1 MIEFKS
7 YLTRNYYKSKRQAY
21 TSVTIIVSMKFQ
33 LFLASLF
40 SHIKGRHWWLGIV
53 IWIALVA
60 PAQAS
65 VILRVAIER
74 DVKQVKVGSSTTA
87 VVKDSS
93 GRTLGQ
99 LPGMSA
105 YYAQAVPGGVALD
118 KWQSNLFWVEPTGKG
133 FVYIGD
139 RWYRGRTL
147 VVPSQK
153 GLSVVNWVD
162 LEEYLYSVIGGEM
175 DSRWPL
181 EALKAQAI
189 AARTYALYEREKQ
202 RNNPIYDLGDTPD
215 RWQIYKGVNSESR
228 TTLAAVDATAGK
240 VLTYRNRIILSV
252 FHACSG
258 GHTENSE
265 DVWGSREPYLRAV
278 PDFDQNISECNW
290 SRTFSPTEISAQ
302 IPEIGNVKQMIPE
315 STSPFGSVTSL
326 KIVGDKGEKV
336 LRGEDVRTALKL
348 KSTRFNVS
356 NGNGSFTLR
365 GLGYGHALGMSQW
378 GAYNLAKRGYNH
390 LQILNYYYKGVA
402 LAPIQ
407 VKK

>member
-1 MIEFKS
+1 MIG
-7 YLTRNYYKSKRQAY
+7 
-21 TSVTIIVSMKFQ
+21 SMKFQ

-40 SHIKGRHWWLGIV
+40 SQIKGRHCWFGMLL
-53 IWIALVA
+53 WIALCL

-74 DVKQVKVGSSTTA
+74 DVNQVKVGSSTTA

-99 LPGMSA
+99 LPAMNA

-118 KWQSNLFWVEPTGKG
+118 RWRSVLFWIEPTGNG

-147 VVPSQK
+147 VVPTEK
-153 GLSVVNWVD
+153 GLTAVNWVD

-175 DSRWPL
+175 DARWPL

-189 AARTYALYEREKQ
+189 AARTYALYERQRQ

-215 RWQIYKGVNSESR
+215 RWQIYKGVLSETRS
-228 TTLAAVDATAGK
+228 TYAAVDATAGQ
-240 VLTYRNRIILSV
+240 VLTYKNQLILSA

-258 GHTENSE
+258 GHTENVE
-265 DVWGSREPYLRAV
+265 DVWGSKEDYLRAV
-278 PDFDQNISECNW
+278 PDFDQNIRECYW
-290 SRTFSPTEISAQ
+290 ARTFSPTEISAKF
-302 IPEIGNVKQMIPE
+302 PEVGNAKQMIVE
-315 STSPFGSVTSL
+315 KRSPFNSVQVL

-336 LRGEDVRTALKL
+336 LRGEEVRTALKL

-356 NGNGSFTLR
+356 NGNGGFLLQ
-365 GLGYGHALGMSQW
+365 GLGFGHGIGMSQW
-378 GAYNLAKRGYNH
+378 GAYNLALQGANH
-390 LQILNYYYKGVA
+390 LQILGHYYKGVA
-402 LAPIQ
+402 LTPIK
-407 VKK
+407 VSNK

>member
-1 MIEFKS
+1 
-7 YLTRNYYKSKRQAY
+7 
-21 TSVTIIVSMKFQ
+21 MKFQ
-33 LFLASLF
+33 LFLAFLF
-40 SHIKGRHWWLGIV
+40 SHIKGRHWWFGIL
-53 IWIALVA
+53 IWIAMVA
-60 PAQAS
+60 PVQAS
-65 VILRVAIER
+65 VILRVAIQR
-74 DVKQVKVGSSTTA
+74 DINQVKVGSSTTA
-87 VVKDSS
+87 VIKDSN

-118 KWQSNLFWVEPTGKG
+118 KWRSTLFWVEPTGKG

-147 VVPSQK
+147 VVPSEK
-153 GLSVVNWVD
+153 GLSVVNWID

-175 DSRWPL
+175 DTRWPL

-202 RNNPIYDLGDTPD
+202 RNNPLYDLGATPD
-215 RWQIYKGVNSESR
+215 RWQIYKGVTSESPS
-228 TTLAAVDATAGK
+228 TYAAVDATAAK
-240 VLTYRNRIILSV
+240 VLTYRNRVILSV

-265 DVWGSREPYLRAV
+265 DVWGGSEPYLRAV
-278 PDFDQNISECNW
+278 PDFDQNISECNRI
-290 SRTFSPTEISAQ
+290 RTFSPAEISAQ
-302 IPEIGNVKQMIPE
+302 IPEVGNVKQMIPE
-315 STSPFGSVTSL
+315 TTSRFGSVKAL

-336 LRGEDVRTALKL
+336 LRGEDVRTVLRL
-348 KSTRFNVS
+348 KSTRFTVS

-378 GAYNLAKRGYNH
+378 GAYNLATRGYNH

-402 LAPIQ
+402 LAPIR
-407 VKK
+407 VK